1 MNRVYVASKSE
12 HGPMWQRWRRD
23 LADHGVLNIISTW
36 IDESAVDASDDL
48 ADLWVRCIGESNSAD
63 AVIAYHQ
70 RGEVWKGAFIE
81 IGSALAAG
89 TPVIVVGDPPGSWVE
104 HPLVRRVAT
113 LQRAFE
119 LAAEGIPNYPQGSE

>member
-1 MNRVYVASKSE
+1 
-12 HGPMWQRWRRD
+12 MWQRWRRD